1 MAGERHRE
9 GGKQGGSTTA
19 SSKKGFSRS
28 FPFGALMPSG
38 NKRLPYIFILI
49 PFLSP
54 KQTQTKHSILGSI
67 RTYQVLSNLQ
77 ARAQGRKTST
87 MISRLHTRRI
97 SLEVIFTHNI
107 IESMKSDQKIEHT
120 KQVDDDQHVSE
131 IGASLLPGQD
141 CPGPELPGDFC

>member
-1 MAGERHRE
+1 
-9 GGKQGGSTTA
+9 
-19 SSKKGFSRS
+19 
-28 FPFGALMPSG
+28 
-38 NKRLPYIFILI
+38 
-49 PFLSP
+49 
-54 KQTQTKHSILGSI
+54 
-67 RTYQVLSNLQ
+67 
-77 ARAQGRKTST
+77 